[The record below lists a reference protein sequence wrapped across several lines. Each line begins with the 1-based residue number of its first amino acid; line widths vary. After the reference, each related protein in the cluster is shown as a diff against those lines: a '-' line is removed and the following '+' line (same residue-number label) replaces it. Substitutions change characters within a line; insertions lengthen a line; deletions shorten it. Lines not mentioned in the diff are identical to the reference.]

1 MPMPLLGPL
10 FHFKIFSVCIEL
22 SWNLE
27 MRRRREVSMSRTALP
42 QPASLR
48 LGLCCLLPNLW
59 RWRMEVPS
67 LGEVLSSSSQMP
79 PPPLSKDC
87 FVVSVAFV
95 APHSPFKDTPSH
107 SSNPPESPL
116 FAHIGISFTSLFSLR
131 NFESFSAVLFCWA
144 GPSSSR
150 LG

>member
-42 QPASLR
+42 QPANLR
-48 LGLCCLLPNLW
+48 LGLCCQIYGDGEWRYRRWVKCCFHLPKCL
-59 RWRMEVPS
+59 
-67 LGEVLSSSSQMP
+67 
-79 PPPLSKDC
+79 PPLSKKDC

-95 APHSPFKDTPSH
+95 APHFPFKDTPSH

-116 FAHIGISFTSLFSLR
+116 FAHIGIFFTSLFSLR